1 MIAKWLK
8 SCFLN
13 LSEACMVI
21 DDMFRRRSL
30 SKKSPFLTD
39 GEFYSCFNYDDNE
52 ALKDLKEAYKER
64 DFEAAAEELIRYCTT
79 SKKKI
84 FLFNNP
90 EVISKIKKITSP
102 KKLIKNAELICRH
115 NIIMP
120 TGHSADFGTFINWF
134 SDFNGK
140 NWMYGHVSEFL
151 KKVQDKLISKQ
162 FNLPTL
168 PVSIEFNKHSH
179 FVELARAFLVTSN
192 ERYTQEFI
200 LELEEWVH
208 RNPIH
213 YGISWIDPMAV
224 AQRMISWMISIFMFI
239 GNSSY
244 LQGEH
249 LESVIKNILL
259 HGAYLFQIL
268 ADKNQRPSRYIAAS
282 SALYIFS
289 CLFPE
294 FDCVDRWKS
303 KALRTL
309 ENESS
314 VQFLADGV
322 YRERSLGMQ
331 VLLTEFLMLPLIIDK
346 ISNVQS
352 SPAILSV
359 VERSLEFLI
368 YTLTPYGNN
377 VNFGDTPATHVWNL
391 SLSPQDNFKNL
402 LCIGAYLFNRGDMKF
417 ASGDVT
423 EDFIWFFGEEG
434 EEIYKSIVPKEPE
447 KNSRVFIDGGYFS
460 FRDSWTSDSTYCLFY
475 GNSKKPSPP
484 PDKGINLLSPHKD
497 FLSFA
502 LYVRGE
508 PFIIE
513 TGSYKGAKQF
523 GTDDI
528 YSYFNKTTA
537 HNSVLVD
544 GKEQSLAKNI
554 KGSRKYMHLLKT
566 RWLFSDDFDYV
577 MSGHAGFDDVKNSV
591 IHRREILYLKSKKW
605 FIIRDTIEGSDVLN
619 VTNTYNLSP
628 ELDIS
633 LRGDYGCLIHAKREY
648 IRLNMYYPGPFE
660 CKQSRGKIEPN
671 LSGWYSKSFNRVD
684 PCYKIEYSS
693 KIQLPCQIYTWIS
706 WARGE
711 FRIPPKSD
719 LEEAFDIV
727 ASSKGIMEDELQF
740 ETPEK

>member
-13 LSEACMVI
+13 LSESYMVI
-21 DDMFRRRSL
+21 DDMFRRRSI

-39 GEFYSCFNYDDNE
+39 GEFYSCFNYENE
-52 ALKDLKEAYKER
+52 NLKDLKEAYRER
-64 DFEAAAEELIRYCTT
+64 DFDAAAEELIRYFTT
-79 SKKKI
+79 LKKYI
-84 FLFNNP
+84 FAFNDSSL
-90 EVISKIKKITSP
+90 ISKIKKTFSQ
-102 KKLIKNAELICRH
+102 KRLIKNAELICKH

-140 NWMYGHVSEFL
+140 NWMYSHVSEFS
-151 KKVQDKLISKQ
+151 KKVQDKILLKQ
-162 FNLPTL
+162 FNMPAL
-168 PVSIEFNKHSH
+168 PVSIEFNKHYH
-179 FVELARAFLVTSN
+179 LMDLARAFLITSN

-200 LELEEWVH
+200 LELEEWVQ

-224 AQRMISWMISIFMFI
+224 SQRMIAWMISIFMFV

-249 LESVIKNILL
+249 LETILKNILL
-259 HGAYLFQIL
+259 HGAYLSQIL
-268 ADKNQRPSRYIAAS
+268 TDKTQRPSRYVAAS

-294 FDCVDRWKS
+294 FDCADRWKS
-303 KALRTL
+303 KALRML
-309 ENESS
+309 ENESTL
-314 VQFLADGV
+314 QFLADGV

-331 VLLTEFLMLPLIIDK
+331 ILLTEFLMLPLILDK
-346 ISNVQS
+346 ISNIQS

-368 YTLTPYGNN
+368 YTLSPSKTP
-377 VNFGDTPATHVWNL
+377 VNFGDTPATNVWNL
-391 SLSPQDNFKNL
+391 SSTSQDNFKNL

-417 ASGDVT
+417 AAGEVT
-423 EDFIWFFGEEG
+423 EDFIWFFGQSG
-434 EEIYKSIVPKEPE
+434 EEAYKNIISKEPE
-447 KNSRVFIDGGYFS
+447 KTSRVFIDGGYFS
-460 FRDSWTSDSTYCLFY
+460 FRDSWTADSTYCLFY
-475 GNSKKPSPP
+475 GNPKKPSPA
-484 PDKGINLLSPHKD
+484 PDRGINLLTPHKD

-513 TGSYKGAKQF
+513 TGSYKGARQF
-523 GTDDI
+523 GSGDI

-554 KGSRKYMHLLKT
+554 KGPRKYMHLLKT
-566 RWLFSDDFDYV
+566 RWLFSEDFDYV

-591 IHRREILYLKSKKW
+591 IHRREILYLKNKKW

-619 VTNTYNLSP
+619 VTNIYNLSP

-648 IRLNMYYPGPFE
+648 IRLNMYYPGAFE
-660 CKQSRGKIEPN
+660 CKQSRGKIEPA

-693 KIQLPCQIYTWIS
+693 KMQLPCQIYTWIS

-719 LEEAFDIV
+719 LEEAFDMV